1 MAIFPFFFILRL
13 VGRENVFYSLGKC
26 VYDILQPKKPFLGYK
41 NKKFKKSK
49 TWDFSK
55 GVSPWFWV
63 KNWSFFHFI
72 FSGLVGQEKCLLR
85 NSKTRKNLFRLL
97 KKKKIWE
104 NWNFSER
111 VRPWFSSEIGHFS
124 IFFLGLAGKENV
136 FYTPGKCVYDIL
148 EPQKAFL
155 SYKNK
160 HFKQSKNWDF
170 SKGVSQILTK
180 TMD

>member
-85 NSKTRKNLFRLL
+85 NSKTRKTLFRLL
-97 KKKKIWE
+97 KEKLTIWE
-104 NWNFSER
+104 NWNFSENHGFR
-111 VRPWFSSEIGHFS
+111 QKLA
-124 IFFLGLAGKENV
+124 IFPF
-136 FYTPGKCVYDIL
+136 FFRTCRQGKCLLYPRKMCL
-148 EPQKAFL
+148 RYSRTTK
-155 SYKNK
+155 S
-160 HFKQSKNWDF
+160 F
-170 SKGVSQILTK
+170 SKL
-180 TMD
+180 